1 MYDPFWLISTLNT
14 AYGYTL
20 KELPQQSSC
29 LTLFFFNFRVSHR
42 TKRSLMKSWLKFSPK
57 LVPKRTQERYDG
69 YILLC
74 TISHLRPFLSV
85 WRRLELVC
93 VVAFYYVVRAMAR
106 VHLFLRHVKSCH
118 RVRTGHEKPGKS
130 WNFRIPFSRPGKSW
144 SLVVGHEK
152 LKLRM
157 LDLSLKLWKRQV
169 IRQCERHVFW
179 FRPDSLFV
187 YPECQRLFQRGFRF
201 LSSLYSAYGRRCVGL
216 RPTPKIPAAREKTC
230 GTQGTIC
237 WTGSCKTIP

>member
-1 MYDPFWLISTLNT
+1 MYDPFWLISRLNT
-14 AYGYTL
+14 AYGERASTAR
-20 KELPQQSSC
+20 ELFDS
-29 LTLFFFNFRVSHR
+29 FFHFRVSHR
-42 TKRSLMKSWLKFSPK
+42 TKRSLMKSWLKFSQK
-57 LVPKRTQERYDG
+57 LVPKRTQERYDE

-74 TISHLRPFLSV
+74 TILYLRPLLSV
-85 WRRLELVC
+85 WRRWELVY
-93 VVAFYYVVRAMAR
+93 VMVFYYVVRTMAR
-106 VHLFLRHVKSCH
+106 AHLFLPHVKSCH

-130 WNFRIPFSRPGKSW
+130 WNFRISFSRPVKSW
-144 SLVVGHEK
+144 NLVVSHFFSGK
-152 LKLRM
+152 LKLCM

-169 IRQCERHVFW
+169 IKQCERDVFW

-216 RPTPKIPAAREKTC
+216 RPTPKIPAAREKTS

-237 WTGSCKTIP
+237 WTGLCKTIP